1 MTKFLSV
8 LAMLLLATPAFA
20 QGGSTMSPP
29 APNAASAMPE
39 PADSVPAGSLTSPG
53 TNEGGVTTSTTTGQT
68 VPSYT
73 QGLTT
78 PAAPSGS
85 TGPTGNPSDAMSRT
99 VPQPVK

>member
-1 MTKFLSV
+1 MTKFIPA
-8 LAMLLLATPAFA
+8 LALLLLATPAFA

-39 PADSVPAGSLTSPG
+39 PADSVPAGSLTSPD
-53 TNEGGVTTSTTTGQT
+53 TNEAEITTSTTTGQI
-68 VPSYT
+68 VPNNT
-73 QGLTT
+73 QGLRT
-78 PAAPSGS
+78 PVAPSGS